1 LKSKL
6 ENNDSSNEQQQQQ
19 QTDPRTREI
28 MNDAAALYTNLTS
41 TDNVNAD
48 LDDIFDEDADE
59 NGEEEDDN
67 MEQSEENPST

>member
-1 LKSKL
+1 
-6 ENNDSSNEQQQQQ
+6 
-19 QTDPRTREI
+19 
-28 MNDAAALYTNLTS
+28 MNDAAALYTNLIS

-59 NGEEEDDN
+59 DGEEEDDN